1 MRKKNKDSETSKL
14 NTRCWENKP
23 VFAPFL
29 SLYPLNI
36 RPHTNLPIKYTI
48 AISIISWSCHGWQK
62 KLSFE
67 HDPCSWYSFVGV
79 PPLEQDLPSCLC
91 AREGRGAM
99 VITTFM
105 VGSLGPKILQMISK
119 NSAGHEN
126 FMDLEEQARRERI
139 SDVKIELI

>member
-1 MRKKNKDSETSKL
+1 
-14 NTRCWENKP
+14 
-23 VFAPFL
+23 
-29 SLYPLNI
+29 
-36 RPHTNLPIKYTI
+36 
-48 AISIISWSCHGWQK
+48 
-62 KLSFE
+62 
-67 HDPCSWYSFVGV
+67 
-79 PPLEQDLPSCLC
+79 
-91 AREGRGAM
+91 M